1 MNLKHYYWEQ
11 LLLVGYLL
19 TDKRSRNGYIN
30 ALAHLLWNRLE
41 IALALFKEFIEI
53 NDPYVMEGILSA
65 IHGAVA
71 YSENSSGLKAL
82 ALEIDNQIFNQP
94 ETEEIYPNVLVRDYA
109 RHIVEYS
116 FQKDE
121 YSSDDIEIIKGRITP
136 PYRSSFPQNLPT
148 NEEIDKK
155 YHSNGQKIIIH
166 SMTTEYGRG
175 GGYGDF
181 GRYTF
186 EAKFRNWESYK
197 FGNLINVDL
206 LSNYACQ
213 MIFEQFGYDDK
224 KHLEFDKETRSRYWR
239 RDDTSKIERIGKKY
253 QWLALYE
260 ILARVMDNFPAFI
273 DSYNDGVKRDYVRNL
288 DDFYLPKTQIKI
300 LPPIRTDVFS
310 QYINQEQCKT
320 KHYFTIQNDE
330 LIDDWVKTNNFP
342 DVGNLLEV
350 TINDEQWLVL
360 ERHDDFRE
368 LAKFGQKE
376 TYDRQMWLQIRSYLV
391 KEYQFSKTKNW
402 LAHQDFMG
410 RWMPEGNEHYGMNIH
425 QFFAENTLNEWQ
437 EIYRHRENES
447 PSFKVIPSVDSHTW
461 ESTYGN
467 DGISFYAPIPML
479 YHGMKMKN
487 AIKDGYWVDSQ
498 NNLVCFNPEI
508 NEKFQNGLLV
518 KKDKFLDFLKEHKLK
533 LVWTV
538 LGEKL
543 AYKESKFVQDLSG
556 VYYLYGKNQQV
567 QGNIKH
573 FIQEIEHWGEKQ

>member
-1 MNLKHYYWEQ
+1 M
-11 LLLVGYLL
+11 LLVGYLL

>member
-1 MNLKHYYWEQ
+1 M
-11 LLLVGYLL
+11 
-19 TDKRSRNGYIN
+19 
-30 ALAHLLWNRLE
+30 E